1 MNRIITCTSLAI
13 CLAALTACGSSSDHR
28 DLQQY
33 IQQTKARPAGQI
45 EPLPAFQPYRPFS
58 YSAMTLRSPFDPPAR
73 EEERRTQLSGEQV
86 QPDLNREK
94 EYLESF
100 NVANLTMV
108 GTLTKGGQLWALIND
123 GLGGIHAV
131 TEGNYLGKNHGRIV
145 SASRSQLELLEI
157 VADGANGWVERP
169 RIIEL
174 QEKE

>member
-1 MNRIITCTSLAI
+1 MNRIITCTSLAL
-13 CLAALTACGSSSDHR
+13 CLAALTACGSSSDNR
-28 DLQQY
+28 DLRQY
-33 IQQTKARPAGQI
+33 IQETKARPAGQI

-58 YSAMTLRSPFDPPAR
+58 YSAITLRSPFDPPAQV
-73 EEERRTQLSGEQV
+73 EERREFSGKQV

-108 GTLTKGGQLWALIND
+108 GTLTKSGQLWALIND
-123 GLGGIHAV
+123 GQGGVHAV

-145 SASRSQLELLEI
+145 TASRSQLELLEI

-174 QEKE
+174 KEKE

>member
-1 MNRIITCTSLAI
+1 MNRIITCTSLAMI
-13 CLAALTACGSSSDHR
+13 LAALTACGSSSDHR

-33 IQQTKARPAGQI
+33 IEDTKARPSGQV

-58 YSAMTLRSPFDPPAR
+58 YSAITMRSPFDPPAR
-73 EEERRTQLSGEQV
+73 EEDRRELSGKQV
-86 QPDLNREK
+86 QPDLNRER

-108 GTLTKGGQLWALIND
+108 GTLTKSGQLWALIND
-123 GLGGIHAV
+123 GQGGIHAV
-131 TEGNYLGKNHGRIV
+131 TQGNYLGKNHGRIV
-145 SASRSQLELLEI
+145 TASRSQLELLEI

-174 QEKE
+174 KEKE